1 MRAYIKFI
9 DDNVEVDKVA
19 ERWNIK
25 QQQKSEAKW
34 RKSGNDLNTE
44 NRYKQK
50 TMAAA
55 AGAAV
60 VVGIFA

>member
-34 RKSGNDLNTE
+34 RKSGNNLSTE

>member
-34 RKSGNDLNTE
+34 RKSGNDSSTE

-50 TMAAA
+50 TMAA
-55 AGAAV
+55 GAASS